1 MTDLTID
8 KLVAIHRKMDAK
20 LSEMQAEIDAVEAQR
35 TEVRATILDMMK
47 NLGLETA
54 RTEHGTVTKTI
65 KERFWSSDWPALH
78 QYIID
83 NGAVGLLQQRIHE
96 TNMREWIA
104 AHPNDFPPSLNIDRE
119 YAITIRK
126 PTTKKEP
133 E

>member
-20 LSEMQAEIDAVEAQR
+20 LSELQAEIDDIESQR
-35 TEVRATILDMMK
+35 TEVRTTILELMK
-47 NLGLETA
+47 AQGLETA
-54 RTEHGTVTKTI
+54 RTEHGTVSKTI

-83 NGAVGLLQQRIHE
+83 HGAVGLLQQRIHE

-126 PTTKKEP
+126 PTKKESA
-133 E
+133 

>member
-1 MTDLTID
+1 MSELTID

-20 LSEMQAEIDAVEAQR
+20 MAELQSQIDEIETQR
-35 TEVRATILDMMK
+35 TDVRKTILEMMK
-47 NLGLETA
+47 DQGIESA
-54 RTEHGTVTKTI
+54 RTEFGTVSKTI

-78 QYIID
+78 QYIIE

-119 YAITIRK
+119 YTLSIRK
-126 PTTKKEP
+126 PTKKE
-133 E
+133 